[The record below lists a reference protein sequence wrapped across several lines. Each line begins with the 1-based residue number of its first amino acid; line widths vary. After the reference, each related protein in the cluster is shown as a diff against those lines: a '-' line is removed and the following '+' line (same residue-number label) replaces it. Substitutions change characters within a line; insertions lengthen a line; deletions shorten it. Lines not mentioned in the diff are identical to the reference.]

1 MGVFLAVGTFWLFG
15 FRWCVSF
22 LLVFGVCGFW
32 FVLVVD
38 FGLRLLWG
46 WVLVARVV
54 AGFRVE
60 FGFLLLLGVGVSRF
74 LEFVIGV

>member
-1 MGVFLAVGTFWLFG
+1 MGFGGTG
-15 FRWCVSF
+15 
-22 LLVFGVCGFW
+22 
-32 FVLVVD
+32 
-38 FGLRLLWG
+38 
-46 WVLVARVV
+46 V